1 MKSNELKEIIR
12 IIIREELDK
21 TLPSLIPKILS
32 EILSGKQSSTIRS
45 NESTVTESIVAT
57 KTLVKESVQKPKEIK
72 KYSSNPIL
80 NEILNQTVVKIPSE
94 SSMVGLDSIFKSQ
107 AFAGMQVNESI
118 ETSQPVAPVTEEQG
132 KVMNVLNRDFRS
144 LMKAVD
150 KKKQTGSISSGMVS
164 ME

>member
-12 IIIREELDK
+12 SIIKEELDK
-21 TLPSLIPKILS
+21 TLPTLIPKILS
-32 EILSGKQSSTIRS
+32 EVLSGRQSSTIQS
-45 NESTVTESIVAT
+45 NQPIVST
-57 KTLVKESVQKPKEIK
+57 KTVVKESVQKPKEIK

-80 NEILNQTVVKIPSE
+80 NEILNQTVVKIPNE
-94 SSMVGLDSIFKSQ
+94 GSMAGLDSVFKSQ
-107 AFAGMQVNESI
+107 AFAGLQMNESV
-118 ETSQPVAPVTEEQG
+118 ETSQPVVSVTEEQG

-150 KKKQTGSISSGMVS
+150 KKKQTGSLGSGMVS

>member
-12 IIIREELDK
+12 SIIKEELDK
-21 TLPSLIPKILS
+21 TLPTLIPKILS
-32 EILSGKQSSTIRS
+32 EVLSGRQSSTIQS
-45 NESTVTESIVAT
+45 NQPIVST
-57 KTLVKESVQKPKEIK
+57 KTVVKESVQKPKEIK

-80 NEILNQTVVKIPSE
+80 NEILNQTTVKIPNE
-94 SSMVGLDSIFKSQ
+94 GSMTGLDSVFKSQ
-107 AFAGMQVNESI
+107 AFAGMQINESV
-118 ETSQPVAPVTEEQG
+118 EEPSPVAPVTEEQG

-150 KKKQTGSISSGMVS
+150 KKKQSGSIGSGMVS

>member
-12 IIIREELDK
+12 SIIKEELDK
-21 TLPSLIPKILS
+21 TLPTLIPKILS
-32 EILSGKQSSTIRS
+32 EVLSGRQSSTIQS
-45 NESTVTESIVAT
+45 SQPIVST
-57 KTLVKESVQKPKEIK
+57 KTVVKESVQKPKEIK

-80 NEILNQTVVKIPSE
+80 NEILNQTVVKIPNE
-94 SSMVGLDSIFKSQ
+94 GSMAGLDSSFKSQ
-107 AFAGMQVNESI
+107 AFAGMQMNESI
-118 ETSQPVAPVTEEQG
+118 ETQQPVAPVTEEQG

-150 KKKQTGSISSGMVS
+150 KKKQTGSIGSGMVS

>member
-12 IIIREELDK
+12 SIIKEELDK
-21 TLPSLIPKILS
+21 TLPTLIPKILS
-32 EILSGKQSSTIRS
+32 EVLSGKQSSVIRS
-45 NESTVTESIVAT
+45 NESTVTT
-57 KTLVKESVQKPKEIK
+57 KTVVKEVVQKPKEIK

-94 SSMVGLDSIFKSQ
+94 NSMVGLESSFKSQ
-107 AFAGMQVNESI
+107 AFAGMQMNESI

-150 KKKQTGSISSGMVS
+150 KKKQTGSLGSGMVS

>member
-12 IIIREELDK
+12 SIIKEELDK
-21 TLPSLIPKILS
+21 TLPTLIPKILS
-32 EILSGKQSSTIRS
+32 EVLSGRQSSTIQY
-45 NESTVTESIVAT
+45 NQPIVST
-57 KTLVKESVQKPKEIK
+57 KTVVKESVQKPKEIK

-80 NEILNQTVVKIPSE
+80 NEILNQTVVKIPNE
-94 SSMVGLDSIFKSQ
+94 GSMAGLDSTFKSQ
-107 AFAGMQVNESI
+107 AFSGMQMNESV

-150 KKKQTGSISSGMVS
+150 KKKQTGSLGSGMVS

>member
-12 IIIREELDK
+12 AVIREELDK
-21 TLPSLIPKILS
+21 TLPTLIPKVLT
-32 EILSGKQSSTIRS
+32 EVLSGKQSNTIQS
-45 NESTVTESIVAT
+45 NESTITT
-57 KTLVKESVQKPKEIK
+57 KTVVKESVQKPKEIK

-80 NEILNQTVVKIPSE
+80 NEILNQTVVKIPNE
-94 SSMVGLDSIFKSQ
+94 GSMAGLDSSFKSQ
-107 AFAGMQVNESI
+107 AFSGMQMNESV

-150 KKKQTGSISSGMVS
+150 KKKQTGSLGSGMVS

>member
-12 IIIREELDK
+12 SIIKEELDK
-21 TLPSLIPKILS
+21 TLPTLIPKILS
-32 EILSGKQSSTIRS
+32 EVLSGRQSSAIQS
-45 NESTVTESIVAT
+45 NQPIVSMKTV
-57 KTLVKESVQKPKEIK
+57 VKESVQKPKEIK

-80 NEILNQTVVKIPSE
+80 NEILNQTVVKIPNE
-94 SSMVGLDSIFKSQ
+94 GSMAGLDSSFKSQ
-107 AFAGMQVNESI
+107 AFAGMQMNESI
-118 ETSQPVAPVTEEQG
+118 ETQQPVAPVTEEQG

-150 KKKQTGSISSGMVS
+150 KKKQTGSVGSGMVS

>member
-12 IIIREELDK
+12 SIIKEELDK
-21 TLPSLIPKILS
+21 TLPTLIPKILS
-32 EILSGKQSSTIRS
+32 EVLSGRQSSTIQS
-45 NESTVTESIVAT
+45 SQPIVST
-57 KTLVKESVQKPKEIK
+57 KTVVKESVQKPKEIK

-80 NEILNQTVVKIPSE
+80 NEILNQTVVKIPNE
-94 SSMVGLDSIFKSQ
+94 GSMAGLDSSFKSQ
-107 AFAGMQVNESI
+107 AFAGMQMNESI
-118 ETSQPVAPVTEEQG
+118 ETQQPVAPVTEEQG

-150 KKKQTGSISSGMVS
+150 KKKQTGSLGSGMVS

>member
-12 IIIREELDK
+12 SIIKEELDK
-21 TLPSLIPKILS
+21 TLPTLIPKILS
-32 EILSGKQSSTIRS
+32 EVLSGRQSSTIQS
-45 NESTVTESIVAT
+45 SQPIVST
-57 KTLVKESVQKPKEIK
+57 KTVVKESVQKPKEIK

-80 NEILNQTVVKIPSE
+80 NEILNQTVVKIPNE
-94 SSMVGLDSIFKSQ
+94 GSMAGLDSTFKSQ
-107 AFAGMQVNESI
+107 AFSGMQMNESV

-150 KKKQTGSISSGMVS
+150 KKKQTGSVGSGMVS

>member
-12 IIIREELDK
+12 SIIKEELDK
-21 TLPSLIPKILS
+21 TLPTLIPKILS
-32 EILSGKQSSTIRS
+32 EVLSGRQSSAIQS
-45 NESTVTESIVAT
+45 NQPIVST
-57 KTLVKESVQKPKEIK
+57 KTVVKESVQKPKEIK

-80 NEILNQTVVKIPSE
+80 NEILNQTVVKIPNE
-94 SSMVGLDSIFKSQ
+94 GSMAGLDSSFKSQ
-107 AFAGMQVNESI
+107 AFAGMQMNESI
-118 ETSQPVAPVTEEQG
+118 ETQQPVAPVTEEQG

-150 KKKQTGSISSGMVS
+150 KKKQTGSLGSGMVS

>member
-12 IIIREELDK
+12 SIIKEELDK
-21 TLPSLIPKILS
+21 TLPTLIPKILS
-32 EILSGKQSSTIRS
+32 EVLSGRQSSTIQS
-45 NESTVTESIVAT
+45 NQPIVST
-57 KTLVKESVQKPKEIK
+57 KTVVKESVQKPKEIK

-80 NEILNQTVVKIPSE
+80 NEILNQTVVKIPNE
-94 SSMVGLDSIFKSQ
+94 GSMAGLDSTFKSQ
-107 AFAGMQVNESI
+107 AFAGLQMNESV
-118 ETSQPVAPVTEEQG
+118 ETSQPVVPVTEEQG

-150 KKKQTGSISSGMVS
+150 KKKQTGSLGSGMVS

>member
-12 IIIREELDK
+12 LVIREELDK
-21 TLPSLIPKILS
+21 TLPTLIPKILS
-32 EILSGKQSSTIRS
+32 EVLSGRQSSTIQS
-45 NESTVTESIVAT
+45 NQPIVST
-57 KTLVKESVQKPKEIK
+57 KTVVKESVQKPKEIK

-80 NEILNQTVVKIPSE
+80 NEILNQTVVKIPNE
-94 SSMVGLDSIFKSQ
+94 GSMAGLDSSFKSQ
-107 AFAGMQVNESI
+107 AFAGMQMNESI
-118 ETSQPVAPVTEEQG
+118 ETQQPVAPVTEEQG

-150 KKKQTGSISSGMVS
+150 KKKQTGSLGSGMVS

>member
-12 IIIREELDK
+12 SIIKEELDK
-21 TLPSLIPKILS
+21 TLPTLIPKILS
-32 EILSGKQSSTIRS
+32 EVLSGRQSSTIQS
-45 NESTVTESIVAT
+45 NQPIVST
-57 KTLVKESVQKPKEIK
+57 KTVVKESVQKPKEIK
-72 KYSSNPIL
+72 RYSSNPIL
-80 NEILNQTVVKIPSE
+80 NEILNQTVVKIPHE
-94 SSMVGLDSIFKSQ
+94 SSIAGLDSTFKSQ
-107 AFAGMQVNESI
+107 AFSGMQMNESV

-150 KKKQTGSISSGMVS
+150 KKKQTGSLGSGMVS